1 MGSSDVTVGEA
12 GGGVG
17 EGVAPAGTRQ
27 QMYHAV
33 NTCRG
38 EGRGANGEQDYT
50 MIVISHYCLL

>member
-27 QMYHAV
+27 QIYAV

-38 EGRGANGEQDYT
+38 EGRGANGEQDDT
-50 MIVISHYCLL
+50 MIVISHY